1 MVIHAKLLTGDTKL
15 KASLNVRVHDSGPA
29 QTVSLGH
36 ALTIDNEGRLSVD
49 VAHVAEAD
57 NTLPITSA
65 AVHTQLGNIE
75 VLLTT
80 I

>member
-1 MVIHAKLLTGDTKL
+1 MVIHAKLLSGDATL
-15 KASLNVRVHDSGPA
+15 KASLNVSVVEGGSS
-29 QTVSLGH
+29 QTVTLGH
-36 ALTIDNEGRLSVD
+36 ALIIDSNGRLSVD
-49 VAHVAEAD
+49 VSHQAEAD

-75 VLLTT
+75 VLLNT

>member
-15 KASLNVRVHDSGPA
+15 KASLNVCVRDAGTA
-29 QTVSLGH
+29 QTVTLGH
-36 ALTIDNEGRLSVD
+36 ALIVDNEGKLSVD